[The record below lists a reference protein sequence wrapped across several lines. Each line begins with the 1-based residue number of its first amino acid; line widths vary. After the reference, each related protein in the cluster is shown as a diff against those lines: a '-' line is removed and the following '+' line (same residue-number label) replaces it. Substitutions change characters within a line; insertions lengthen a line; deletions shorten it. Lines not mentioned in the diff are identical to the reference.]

1 MAHRQH
7 FSKSTKRR
15 RFIEEVDVVDL
26 FRENSGES
34 LIQLSEVIPIASTSS
49 HENEYT
55 AQSIILKPSS
65 CSDTTI
71 KNIVR
76 L

>member
-34 LIQLSEVIPIASTSS
+34 LI
-49 HENEYT
+49 
-55 AQSIILKPSS
+55 
-65 CSDTTI
+65 
-71 KNIVR
+71 
-76 L
+76 